1 MLKFARKASCISFC
15 SGAFPDSS
23 FTRVVLIEP
32 EEHPIPH
39 VTRRLR
45 KPRRWTSRRSM
56 WLREKIMLG
65 AQGDVSLLSLSYA
78 DE

>member
-1 MLKFARKASCISFC
+1 
-15 SGAFPDSS
+15 
-23 FTRVVLIEP
+23 
-32 EEHPIPH
+32 
-39 VTRRLR
+39 
-45 KPRRWTSRRSM
+45 M